1 MNAPHGRPKA
11 RSLPLRGDS
20 AQREGGV
27 VNAPH
32 GRPKARSLPL
42 AFVPHGR
49 GRAATNPIAWAR
61 ANLFSSPLNAALTL
75 VCVGF
80 LAWALPPAIDWLFI
94 NAVWGRQ
101 PVEACEAVRGKGA
114 CWAVVAEKFR
124 FMMFGP
130 YPYEQQWRPAI
141 TIAILVSLL
150 VVSGFKRF
158 WNRKLFVFWTAGI
171 LLSYWLMAGGFG
183 LTPVRTGQW
192 GGLPV
197 TLILAIF
204 GVAFAFPLGIML
216 ALGRRS
222 HLPII
227 RSLSV
232 IYIEVVRGVPLIT
245 VLFMA
250 SVMLALFLPVGWQ
263 IDQLLRAQVAI
274 ILFVAAYLAEAVRGG
289 MQAVPKGQYEAA
301 EALGLTYWQSVR
313 LVTLPQA
320 LKISIP
326 PIVNSFISLFK
337 DTSLVVIIAIYD
349 FAYAVKKSVEAD
361 FAWKKYFIE
370 ALLFSIL
377 IYWIFCFAM
386 SKYSQW
392 LEKDLARGHQR

>member
-1 MNAPHGRPKA
+1 MSASFVAGNPGKQAPGA
-11 RSLPLRGDS
+11 L
-20 AQREGGV
+20 Q
-27 VNAPH
+27 
-32 GRPKARSLPL
+32 
-42 AFVPHGR
+42 
-49 GRAATNPIAWAR
+49 WAR
-61 ANLFSSPLNAALTL
+61 ANLFSSWFNTLLTL
-75 VCVGF
+75 LCIGF
-80 LAWALPPAIDWLFI
+80 LVWALPPAVNWLFI
-94 NAVWGRQ
+94 NAVWGNQ
-101 PVEACEAVRGKGA
+101 PVEACDAVRGKGA
-114 CWAVVAEKFR
+114 CWAVVSEKFR
-124 FMMFGP
+124 FMMFGT

-141 TIAILVSLL
+141 AIVILVSLL
-150 VVSGFKRF
+150 VASGFRRF
-158 WNRKLFVFWTAGI
+158 WNLKLAAIWTAGI
-171 LLSYWLMAGGFG
+171 ALTFWLMAGGLG
-183 LTPVRTGQW
+183 LSPVRTGAW

-204 GVAFAFPLGIML
+204 GIAFAFPLGILL

-222 HLPII
+222 KLPII

-301 EALGLTYWQSVR
+301 EALGLPYWKSVR
-313 LVTLPQA
+313 LIILPQA

-370 ALLFSIL
+370 ALLFSIVV
-377 IYWIFCFAM
+377 YWIFCFAM
-386 SKYSQW
+386 SKYSQR
-392 LEKDLARGHQR
+392 LERDLARGHVR

>member
-1 MNAPHGRPKA
+1 MKPVKPAK
-11 RSLPLRGDS
+11 PLRWM
-20 AQREGGV
+20 RE
-27 VNAPH
+27 
-32 GRPKARSLPL
+32 
-42 AFVPHGR
+42 
-49 GRAATNPIAWAR
+49 
-61 ANLFSSPLNAALTL
+61 NLFSSPFNALLTL
-75 VCVGF
+75 LSAGF
-80 LAWALPPAIDWLFI
+80 LAWAVPPAVDWLFV
-94 NAVWGRQ
+94 NAVWGSQ
-101 PVEACEAVRGKGA
+101 PVEACDAVRGRGA

-124 FMMFGP
+124 FMMFGT
-130 YPYEQQWRPAI
+130 YPYEEQWRPAI
-141 TIAILVSLL
+141 TIVILVSLL
-150 VVSGFKRF
+150 IVSGFRRF
-158 WNRKLFVFWTAGI
+158 WNRSLIVFWTVGI
-171 LLSYWLMAGGFG
+171 ALAFWLMSGGLG
-183 LTPVRTGQW
+183 LRPVRTGQW

-204 GVAFAFPLGIML
+204 GIAFAFPLGILL

-222 HLPII
+222 KLPII

-301 EALGLTYWQSVR
+301 EALGLPYWKTVR
-313 LVTLPQA
+313 LVILPQA

-349 FAYAVKKSVEAD
+349 FAYAVKKSVETD

-370 ALLFSIL
+370 ALLFSIV

-386 SKYSQW
+386 SKYSQR
-392 LEKDLARGHQR
+392 LERDLARGHAS